1 MRGGPVLCIVVAAG
15 LGLWLYNRSSG
26 GSSLD
31 YTDDWAKAKETAKA
45 EKKPI
50 LLNFGGPW

>member
-1 MRGGPVLCIVVAAG
+1 MRGRPILCIVVAAG
-15 LGLWLYNRSSG
+15 LGLWLYNRFSG